1 MMVLQRSVEAIQSLK
16 IVQTAISTGEGNLST
31 KEMISITIVASFILL
46 LEPYVTNF
54 NIFNLIG
61 LLNNSILFDILTV
74 FAFSSIIFVY
84 TFMLCVLLPV
94 NFYALVSLFKLAYKL
109 SPCKQSINKTI
120 NKFIENKDKPVAHP
134 DLLHRSMLYI
144 HSISNISVVLKF
156 LIIISSYILTLIES
170 FLVVVIGIFTAAL
183 GYFFMLILLINESF
197 SSFYKWLKSL
207 TDKRIL
213 SISTKFAVIFS
224 LAFSVIIN

>member
-1 MMVLQRSVEAIQSLK
+1 
-16 IVQTAISTGEGNLST
+16 
-31 KEMISITIVASFILL
+31 
-46 LEPYVTNF
+46 
-54 NIFNLIG
+54 
-61 LLNNSILFDILTV
+61 
-74 FAFSSIIFVY
+74 
-84 TFMLCVLLPV
+84 
-94 NFYALVSLFKLAYKL
+94 
-109 SPCKQSINKTI
+109 
-120 NKFIENKDKPVAHP
+120 
-134 DLLHRSMLYI
+134 MLYI

-224 LAFSVIIN
+224 LAFSVIINRYYPIFRDYAASTPAFEFTASAIIIPLIFEWIYSIRNRKYK